1 MPDLLTHVL
10 IAYAV
15 AGIAAWGTAFPDR
28 YLPVVL
34 VGTVAPDA
42 MKATVLLEITSGTIV
57 GIPYS
62 FWGLHTLGGVV
73 VLGGIGAL
81 TLRDADRRAGF
92 GALLGGGAIHLFL
105 DLFVIRVDGVAP
117 PYFFPASG
125 WLPPA
130 GNLYASTDIW
140 TILVALAVALSV
152 WVLRR
157 SGPTKSNTNAGRT

>member
-10 IAYAV
+10 IAYA
-15 AGIAAWGTAFPDR
+15 ITAVVIWVTAIPDR

-42 MKATVLLEITSGTIV
+42 MKATVLLEIPSGTV
-57 GIPYS
+57 FGIPYS

-81 TLRDADRRAGF
+81 TLRSADRRAGF
-92 GALLGGGAIHLFL
+92 AALLGGGAIHLLL
-105 DLFVIRVDGVAP
+105 DLLVIRVDGVAP
-117 PYFFPASG
+117 PYLFPLSG

-130 GNLYASTDIW
+130 GNLYASTDLW
-140 TILVALAVALSV
+140 TIVAAVAIALPVYAIRAGS
-152 WVLRR
+152 
-157 SGPTKSNTNAGRT
+157 SGGGRQS

>member
-10 IAYAV
+10 IAYAL
-15 AGIAAWGTAFPDR
+15 AGLVVWSTSVPDR

-34 VGTVAPDA
+34 VGTAAPDA

-57 GIPYS
+57 GISYS

-81 TLRDADRRAGF
+81 TLRGTDRRAGF
-92 GALLGGGAIHLFL
+92 AALLGGGTIHLLL

-117 PYFFPASG
+117 PYLFPVSG

-130 GNLYASTDIW
+130 GNLYASTDTW
-140 TILVALAVALSV
+140 TIPVALAAALSV

-157 SGPTKSNTNAGRT
+157 SGPATSDTNPGRT